1 MKIQYDPEVDGFY
14 NASRIQDLWRVIS
27 ALNTLGTL
35 NKAIRKEVRATF
47 WSLAAFTFQPGL
59 QGDFLEAYTAC
70 TPHYMSLLEHFMRGL
85 GDDGRFGIR
94 KLVTQNFSGCPEC
107 GLIPLAYSEA
117 GYSSFN
123 RTVDMLIDCTS
134 LTELR
139 MTVREHYLFR
149 EEQAGL
155 EEFFLHGQELRSKGL
170 EKFQALLRSLP
181 KLRAADIDVLELGSQ
196 INNKGHRGP
205 GQDLAP
211 FLRFAFTGKRRIKL
225 WITAKVVLQAT
236 VLKQASGRVTVN
248 YQGRGCM
255 DHIERE
261 HFYVTL
267 PLPSDEE
274 RDAWIL
280 DTCDTP
286 PGDYE
291 KWLEARSGKITGED
305 GDGGEN
311 ADDMY

>member
-1 MKIQYDPEVDGFY
+1 MTWTSFKRR
-14 NASRIQDLWRVIS
+14 S
-27 ALNTLGTL
+27 TLGTL
-35 NKAIRKEVRATF
+35 NKAIRKEVRAMF

-70 TPHYMSLLEHFMRGL
+70 TPHYMSLLERFMRGL
-85 GDDGRFGIR
+85 SDDGRFGIN

-107 GLIPLAYSEA
+107 GAIPLDYSEA

-139 MTVREHYLFR
+139 MTVSEHYLFR
-149 EEQAGL
+149 KEQAGL
-155 EEFFLHGQELRSKGL
+155 EEFFLHGHELRSKGL
-170 EKFQALLRSLP
+170 KNFQALLRSLP
-181 KLRAADIDVLELGSQ
+181 KLRAADIDVLELSSQ

-236 VLKQASGRVTVN
+236 VLKQANGRVTVN

-280 DTCDTP
+280 DACETHT
-286 PGDYE
+286 GDYE
-291 KWLEARSGKITGED
+291 KWLEAED
-305 GDGGEN
+305 GDGGAN